1 MPIMGKEGK
10 NIVIT
15 EEVVRYVA
23 NLSRLSLNEEEVAQ
37 FKGQLSSILEYID
50 QLDEVDVSDT
60 LPTTHVL
67 PTMKNVFR
75 EDELKPSL
83 SPSEALQNAPLQKDN
98 FFNVP
103 KVIKDS

>member
-1 MPIMGKEGK
+1 MAEKSEK
-10 NIVIT
+10 KVIN

-23 NLSRLSLNEEEVAQ
+23 NLSRLSLNDEEVSRY
-37 FKGQLSSILEYID
+37 KGQLSAILDYIA
-50 QLDEVDVSDT
+50 QLDEVDTADT
-60 LPTTHVL
+60 LATTHVL

-83 SPSEALQNAPLQKDN
+83 SPEEALSNAPLQKDN